1 MLFVGDITQLIG
13 KNVSISNLCID
24 VSVRMTIN
32 PIIDVGFG
40 HIITQFYGESTI
52 NEAVTKF
59 GSCAFAGRHVVSKN
73 YLIGCLAFVNSLFH
87 KL

>member
-1 MLFVGDITQLIG
+1 MFSVGDITQLIG

-52 NEAVTKF
+52 NEAVAKF
-59 GSCAFAGRHVVSKN
+59 GSGAFAGRHI
-73 YLIGCLAFVNSLFH
+73 LIVQYF
-87 KL
+87 

>member
-1 MLFVGDITQLIG
+1 MLSVGDIIQLIG
-13 KNVSISNLCID
+13 KNVSITNLCID
-24 VSVRMTIN
+24 VSMRMTIN

-59 GSCAFAGRHVVSKN
+59 GSCAFAGRHILVVQ
-73 YLIGCLAFVNSLFH
+73 YF
-87 KL
+87 